1 MLPQPHFEEQ
11 GWSLRSG
18 LGEAARESQAG
29 SLFCLAEASFTLE
42 SECSL
47 TESVRENF

>member
-1 MLPQPHFEEQ
+1 MLPRPHFEEQ
-11 GWSLRSG
+11 GLSLRSG

-29 SLFCLAEASFTLE
+29 SLFCLTEASFTLE
-42 SECSL
+42 SKCSS